1 MCRLWR
7 LKPAVVACT
16 SGEDFGVAPLE
27 PSDWSAMASLIDT
40 MGPIADLSYRF
51 EFADI
56 AAPYV
61 LRWIVRLAQ
70 GI

>member
-1 MCRLWR
+1 M
-7 LKPAVVACT
+7 ACT
-16 SGEDFGVAPLE
+16 SEEDFGVAPLE

-51 EFADI
+51 ESADI

-61 LRWIVRLAQ
+61 LRWIVCLVQ

>member
-1 MCRLWR
+1 
-7 LKPAVVACT
+7 
-16 SGEDFGVAPLE
+16 
-27 PSDWSAMASLIDT
+27 MASLIDT

-51 EFADI
+51 ESADT

-61 LRWIVRLAQ
+61 LRWIVCLAQ